1 MVDAPP
7 SPNELLQTLSVLL
20 DREREALLEGELA
33 TIPEIMA
40 EKSRLIDSLA
50 GVEIDRIEA
59 VRPLHLKL
67 RRNQALFD
75 QSLAGIRSVAKR
87 LGGLRDA
94 GKLMEVYDVTG
105 RRARIGSAEKG
116 RLERRA

>member
-40 EKSRLIDSLA
+40 EKSKFKRSKT
-50 GVEIDRIEA
+50 
-59 VRPLHLKL
+59 VR
-67 RRNQALFD
+67 
-75 QSLAGIRSVAKR
+75 
-87 LGGLRDA
+87 
-94 GKLMEVYDVTG
+94 
-105 RRARIGSAEKG
+105 
-116 RLERRA
+116 